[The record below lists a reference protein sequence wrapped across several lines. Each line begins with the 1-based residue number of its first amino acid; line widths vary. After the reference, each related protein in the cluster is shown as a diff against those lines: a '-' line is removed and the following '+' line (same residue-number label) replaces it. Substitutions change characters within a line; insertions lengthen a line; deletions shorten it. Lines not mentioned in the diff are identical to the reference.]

1 MKAVSKRIGIVVGL
15 ALSLVTVLAAGS
27 YWAESSTEQSLAPP
41 SDQVMDAIQGGR
53 NVDAGK
59 DLAPNPMLLPGF
71 PQLVPLGTRSRDM
84 GEVYVK
90 GLYVSSWTA
99 GTKRIQEFIQLAQ
112 QKEIN
117 ALVIDLKD
125 STGKICYESNVPLV
139 KELKLQERRIRD
151 LDALVRECKQAGIY
165 LIARIAVFQ
174 DPALAERKPEWAIKS
189 KAKGGLW
196 RDRKGL
202 AWVDPS
208 VRKVWEYNVAIAR
221 EAIEKGFDEINFD
234 YIRFPTDGKMD
245 DLAYPNWDGTRP
257 KHENMK
263 AFFEYIDKEV
273 RSQGVF
279 LSVDLFG
286 LTTWQKDDL
295 NIGQRLIDAAGHVDY
310 ICPMVYPS
318 HYPTG
323 FLGYKNPAL
332 YPYEVVYKSIA
343 KGMETIKGTGTKIRP
358 WLQDFDIGADYDR
371 DKIMLQKKAVY
382 DANAYG
388 WLMWNARNVYTVSGL
403 ESKGNRDGIKG

>member
-1 MKAVSKRIGIVVGL
+1 MKAVSKGIWIV
-15 ALSLVTVLAAGS
+15 ASLSLSLAVVFATGS
-27 YWAESSTEQSLAPP
+27 YWAESSTEQSPAPP
-41 SDQVMDAIQGGR
+41 AEHVMDAIHG
-53 NVDAGK
+53 NVKTEATRE
-59 DLAPNPMLLPGF
+59 LTPNPMFLPGF
-71 PQLVPLGTRSRDM
+71 PQLVPLAGRSRDM
-84 GEVYVK
+84 GEIYVK

-99 GTKRIQEFIQLAQ
+99 GTKRIQEFIQLAK

-139 KELKLQERRIRD
+139 QELKLQERRIRD
-151 LDALVRECKQAGIY
+151 LDALVRECKKAGIY

-174 DPALAERKPEWAIKS
+174 DPALAEKRPEWAIKS
-189 KAKGGLW
+189 KEKGTLW
-196 RDRKGL
+196 RDKKGL

-208 VRKVWEYNVAIAR
+208 VRKIWEYNVAIAR

-245 DLAYPNWDGTRP
+245 DLAYPHWDSTRP
-257 KHENMK
+257 KYENMK

-318 HYPTG
+318 HYPSG

-358 WLQDFDIGADYDR
+358 WLQDFDIGADYDSH
-371 DKIMLQKKAVY
+371 KIMLQKKAVY

-388 WLMWNARNVYTVSGL
+388 WLMWNARNVYTLGGL
-403 ESKGNRDGIKG
+403 EPKGNKDGVRG